1 MRRDG
6 GFRPKTPALN
16 TAEEPNMN
24 SNVTRRI
31 TTALAGVIAAAGI
44 FAGSLVLGATEAGA
58 QPTTGTQCSSMSM
71 PAGQADAAAANPL
84 TRAGQIGAAGNA
96 PASSGSGAMDCQAVG
111 HG

>member
-1 MRRDG
+1 MRE
-6 GFRPKTPALN
+6 
-16 TAEEPNMN
+16 TA
-24 SNVTRRI
+24 TI
-31 TTALAGVIAAAGI
+31 QLAGAINDKFKMHIDGDTLTTI
-44 FAGSLVLGATEAGA
+44 SEAWDT